1 MLNYLFSHIPGRFF
15 FLLVSFFFLS
25 GPPAGFSAEINLAWD
40 PNTEPD
46 LAGYKIYFGTAPAPR
61 TYAAP
66 VYFEYTGNEP
76 QYPVKDLTPGQTY
89 YFVVTA
95 SDLFKNESGP
105 SNEFSEVAVELVQTY
120 VITTNPLNLKITV
133 DGTTYNAPQTFS
145 WLPASS
151 HTLSVPSPQGGAES
165 RYVFTSWSDGGALS
179 HTITTPSSGST
190 YTANFKTQYSLS
202 ASSSPSGGGTVSPS
216 GLNWYDSGQ
225 PVSVLATANAG
236 YDFLNWTGNLTGSN
250 NPESVTMTGP
260 RSVTA
265 NFKQNQYTLTVN
277 TTGTGSVSRSP
288 DKATYVYGETVQL
301 NAAPG
306 TGWSFSAWGGGGS
319 GTANPLTI
327 TVNGNKSV
335 TATFTQNQYSLTV
348 NTTGTGTVSRS
359 PDKATYV
366 YGDTV
371 QLTAAPGTG
380 WAFSVWGGDGSGAAN
395 PLTVTMSGPK
405 TVTATFTQNPPV
417 QYSLMVNVN
426 GSGSVGKSPNKSA
439 FDQGETASLMA
450 TPGSGYAFSNWSV
463 DASGTTNPV
472 TVTMNGNKT
481 VTANFTKI
489 SFYQHTLTVYLNG
502 TGSVTKKTDKSA
514 YNRWE
519 SVTLTATP
527 GSGYTFS
534 NWSGDASGA
543 SNPIT
548 VTMSTNKKVTANFVK
563 GGSLTVSPSGDLK
576 FSGPQGGP
584 FQPSNQTYT
593 LKNIAASA
601 VQWMVSKYPGWVSL
615 SLMSGSLAPGGSVQ
629 ITISPSSAAKQ
640 LRAGTYYKDSV
651 VFSNV
656 ADINDKTSKTI
667 ILSINYWGRSF
678 SSTADP
684 TVNRDPK
691 GVNLQSGSA
700 TEKARVG
707 SIEETNVTSEE
718 STDLPMIAELE
729 SPQDGKSVLG
739 VKTIYGWA
747 LDGEGI
753 ARVKLFIDGEHVCD
767 IPYGGL
773 REDLKEAYPDY
784 PNAEKGGFALVWN
797 YSSLSPGS
805 HLVEIEI
812 VNVRGATLKLAANV
826 LALQL
831 PGEMLTQISP
841 NEWLIRGVNLTI
853 DGNTGTYDLR
863 LEWSNESQAFEIVD
877 LYPQ

>member
-1 MLNYLFSHIPGRFF
+1 MIFDTSPQNRPHRVRTFILSSII
-15 FLLVSFFFLS
+15 FLS
-25 GPPAGFSAEINLAWD
+25 CFNLLFFNPATGFSAQMKLAWD
-40 PNTEPD
+40 ASTGPD
-46 LAGYKIYFGTAPAPR
+46 VGGYKVYYGTATRSYVAPIDVGNIT
-61 TYAAP
+61 TYP
-66 VYFEYTGNEP
+66 LTG
-76 QYPVKDLTPGQTY
+76 LTEGMT
-89 YFVVTA
+89 YFVAVKTYDKA
-95 SDLFKNESGP
+95 IPPNESDY
-105 SNEFSEVAVELVQTY
+105 SNEAIGV
-120 VITTNPLNLKITV
+120 NLKMSV
-133 DGTTYNAPQTFS
+133 DS
-145 WLPASS
+145 
-151 HTLSVPSPQGGAES
+151 
-165 RYVFTSWSDGGALS
+165 
-179 HTITTPSSGST
+179 
-190 YTANFKTQYSLS
+190 
-202 ASSSPSGGGTVSPS
+202 SGGGAVSPS
-216 GLNWYDSGQ
+216 GVTWYNRGES
-225 PVSVLATANAG
+225 VSVSATANAG
-236 YDFLNWTGNLTGSN
+236 YSFS
-250 NPESVTMTGP
+250 
-260 RSVTA
+260 
-265 NFKQNQYTLTVN
+265 
-277 TTGTGSVSRSP
+277 
-288 DKATYVYGETVQL
+288 
-301 NAAPG
+301 
-306 TGWSFSAWGGGGS
+306 GWS
-319 GTANPLTI
+319 
-327 TVNGNKSV
+327 
-335 TATFTQNQYSLTV
+335 
-348 NTTGTGTVSRS
+348 
-359 PDKATYV
+359 
-366 YGDTV
+366 GD
-371 QLTAAPGTG
+371 L
-380 WAFSVWGGDGSGAAN
+380 SGATN
-395 PLTVTMSGPK
+395 PVSLSMNSPK

-472 TVTMNGNKT
+472 TVTMNGSKT
-481 VTANFTKI
+481 VTANFIKI
-489 SFYQHTLTVYLNG
+489 PYSQYTLTVYLNG
-502 TGSVTKKTDKSA
+502 TGSVTKKLDKSA

-700 TEKARVG
+700 TEKARVD
-707 SIEETNVTSEE
+707 SIEESNVTSEE

-753 ARVKLFIDGEHVCD
+753 VRVKLFIDGEHVCD